1 MGIRSRIASSIM
13 LAAVAVSLATSGG
26 ALIAQTHV

>member
-1 MGIRSRIASSIM
+1 MGTRVRIASSI
-13 LAAVAVSLATSGG
+13 LLTVVALSLATSGG

>member
-1 MGIRSRIASSIM
+1 MGIMVRIASTI
-13 LAAVAVSLATSGG
+13 LLTAVALSLATSGG

>member
-1 MGIRSRIASSIM
+1 MGTRFRIVSSIM
-13 LAAVAVSLATSGG
+13 VCAVAVSLAASTG

>member
-1 MGIRSRIASSIM
+1 MSTRFRIVSSIT